1 MPAYAVFEP
10 PLRGRSISAH
20 ADRFI
25 FLRERFS
32 LAAFVFGPLWM
43 IWRRLWLALI
53 IYLVATS
60 LIEWGLQS
68 LGTPIGA
75 RTTVYVLLQLLI
87 AFEAAN
93 LWRWT
98 LLRRGWSD
106 RGIVFGDDLELAE
119 RRFFAANPPRHAA
132 DPTSPPS
139 EPEPLHPHPPPPA
152 GEGRAGTGQGT
163 GGLEQQE
170 GGLRG
175 GA

>member
-1 MPAYAVFEP
+1 
-10 PLRGRSISAH
+10 
-20 ADRFI
+20 
-25 FLRERFS
+25 
-32 LAAFVFGPLWM
+32 M
-43 IWRRLWLALI
+43 IWRRLWLVLI

-119 RRFFAANPPRHAA
+119 RRFFAANPARHAA